1 MPRWA
6 GVASRH
12 PARHRTKRLFAFGYP
27 LAPAEDSPV
36 VLHSLPREKQAYF
49 RQPWIADFRTSPA
62 THNTTERF
70 LDNDEAPVDTDHK
83 P

>member
-1 MPRWA
+1 MWNRDTPRVTVLNAYSHLATHW
-6 GVASRH
+6 
-12 PARHRTKRLFAFGYP
+12 HRLKIP
-27 LAPAEDSPV
+27 PV

-62 THNTTERF
+62 THNTAERF
-70 LDNDEAPVDTDHK
+70 LENDEAPIDTDHT